1 MRLHKLETDHKG
13 IAPWLRRRG
22 AANPLKIHDVP
33 VLVSKGKAR
42 AALPSKPQIAK
53 EGRHKTD
60 VNGKAAYVPVLEWK
74 NRELTDRFSAAV
86 VELVQREH
94 PAALDG
100 GGGAP

>member
-1 MRLHKLETDHKG
+1 M
-13 IAPWLRRRG
+13 
-22 AANPLKIHDVP
+22 KIHDVP

-60 VNGKAAYVPVLEWK
+60 VNGKAAYMPVLEWK

-94 PAALDG
+94 PAALDD
-100 GGGAP
+100 GGAP